1 MVNCRHDVWKSI
13 ELVDFPRIKRSDTRF
28 DRMLAFSAILWNTV
42 PRMGKRIHKK
52 LVKVTINRWP
62 RAINHLMRFLAIQ
75 LLTKKPK
82 FTIYLK
88 RIRKEKSDRCL
99 KVIYHTKLF
108 DWRWWFKKWEV
119 WKRAT
124 AFLELSLKIWKMKTP
139 RRLGALKNG
148 SKREWSPVTKEMAL
162 KKDVFNY
169 KKFTSNAWH
178 HLDLPFIP
186 FHC

>member
-1 MVNCRHDVWKSI
+1 MTKGNKSLDEI
-13 ELVDFPRIKRSDTRF
+13 PCHSTFNQKTKVYDF
-28 DRMLAFSAILWNTV
+28 N
-42 PRMGKRIHKK
+42 
-52 LVKVTINRWP
+52 
-62 RAINHLMRFLAIQ
+62 
-75 LLTKKPK
+75 
-82 FTIYLK
+82 LK
-88 RIRKEKSDRCL
+88 RIKIFRIDAWKY
-99 KVIYHTKLF
+99 VIYHTKLF